1 MVYQLAEGVNLHVL
15 PTKQYKTIRI
25 FIRFT
30 ARLQQEVIT
39 KRSLLSSMLET
50 NSLNYPDQTKLS
62 AKLAELYGAS
72 FGLSVRKKGN
82 LHWLNAGISFVNGE
96 YVNDPNLFSQAVD
109 FFKEVLFYPNIKNQQ
124 FDQLTFDLEKNNLRL
139 YLESLKEDKQ
149 TFASYALQELYF
161 ENSPEQKI
169 PSLGVVEELDKIT
182 ARSLAAY
189 YQEMMANDQ
198 IDIFVVGDVDPDKA
212 AEAVGQL
219 PFEPRETAHPELFY
233 TQPQVNIVKERQ
245 VREPIVQAKLNLA
258 YQTNVYYDEPER
270 FALMVFNGLFGGF
283 PHSKLFMNV
292 REKESLAYY
301 ASSSVDTFRGFMSV
315 QTGIDEKNR
324 NQVLR
329 LIHEQLESLRNG
341 EITDLELAQTKAMLR
356 NQYLLSLD
364 SPQAAIEASFLDSWL
379 PETKLSDEEWLK
391 RMESVTIK
399 EIQQV
404 AEQIELQA
412 IFFLAGGNANE

>member
-109 FFKEVLFYPNIKNQQ
+109 FLKEVLFYPNIKNQQ

-219 PFEPRETAHPELFY
+219 SFEPRETAHPELFY

>member
-82 LHWLNAGISFVNGE
+82 LHWLNVGISFVNGE
-96 YVNDPNLFSQAVD
+96 YVNDPNHFSQAVE
-109 FFKEVLFYPNIKNQQ
+109 FLKEVLFYPNIKNQQ

-169 PSLGVVEELDKIT
+169 PSLGVVEEIDKIT

-324 NQVLR
+324 NQVRR

>member
-82 LHWLNAGISFVNGE
+82 LHLLNVGISFVNGE
-96 YVNDPNLFSQAVD
+96 YVNDPNLFSQAVG
-109 FFKEVLFYPNIKNQQ
+109 FLKEVLFYPNIKNQQ

-169 PSLGVVEELDKIT
+169 PSLGVVEEIDKIT

>member
-391 RMESVTIK
+391 CMESVTIK

>member
-109 FFKEVLFYPNIKNQQ
+109 FLKEVLFYPNIKNQQ

-364 SPQAAIEASFLDSWL
+364 SPQAAIEASLLDSWL

>member
-82 LHWLNAGISFVNGE
+82 LHWLNVGISFVNGE

-109 FFKEVLFYPNIKNQQ
+109 FLKEVLFYPNIKNQQ

-329 LIHEQLESLRNG
+329 LIYEQLESLRNG